1 MLFDVLG
8 RICSLLSPELGPG
21 TRVYGN
27 LNSHGNPCR
36 SQYLY
41 DKIASAV
48 TADSS
53 RNLQLSQRNDGPES
67 AAIARDRSLQSTK
80 GKYSR
85 IGASDTRTTK
95 VPIRINQFPIELTRI
110 NGF

>member
-1 MLFDVLG
+1 M
-8 RICSLLSPELGPG
+8 GPG
-21 TRVYGN
+21 TRVYRN

-41 DKIASAV
+41 KIASAV
-48 TADSS
+48 PADSS

-67 AAIARDRSLQSTK
+67 TAIARDGSLRSTK

-85 IGASDTRTTK
+85 IGTSDTRTTK